1 MIYFWVAQNY
11 ENISRA
17 AENMKNEK
25 WHRLLSGGLEQLLQ
39 QNNSFS
45 LKHSTRFRLDLD
57 YMKKQ
62 FQIWY
67 LKLFQSFK
75 IMNVDWDMCLYIL
88 TINNRI

>member
-39 QNNSFS
+39 QNNNFS

-57 YMKKQ
+57 YMKK
-62 FQIWY
+62 IVSNLV
-67 LKLFQSFK
+67 LK
-75 IMNVDWDMCLYIL
+75 VIL
-88 TINNRI
+88 VF